1 MTCNAAQKPPA
12 RPPHVSSGRE
22 RAPCAVRAPR
32 CETGAPD
39 VPGPPTTESIWAATP
54 VHAGDRRGERHTMR
68 RFAILLAGLAFATT
82 ASANGIVG
90 TVAKT
95 GGAAVWACNR
105 SEEHTPELPAPR

>member
-22 RAPCAVRAPR
+22 RAPFAVRAPR

-39 VPGPPTTESIWAATP
+39 VPGRPTTESIWAPTP

-90 TVAKT
+90 TVTKT
-95 GGAAVWACNR
+95 DRNGAVWGKR
-105 SEEHTPELPAPR
+105 GDFG